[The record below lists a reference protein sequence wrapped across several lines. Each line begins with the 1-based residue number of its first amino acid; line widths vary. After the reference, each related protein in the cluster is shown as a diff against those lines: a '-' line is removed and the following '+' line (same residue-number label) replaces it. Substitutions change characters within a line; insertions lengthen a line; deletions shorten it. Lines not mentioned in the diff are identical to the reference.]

1 MLLMGFWLAL
11 YLLFL
16 KMAQFIKLQFR
27 VQLMFFILSPP
38 QQYVMYPPQ
47 NIIYHLL
54 HNLIIYF
61 PLDIYSNLIQVEK
74 FPRQE

>member
-1 MLLMGFWLAL
+1 
-11 YLLFL
+11 
-16 KMAQFIKLQFR
+16 
-27 VQLMFFILSPP
+27 MFFILSPP